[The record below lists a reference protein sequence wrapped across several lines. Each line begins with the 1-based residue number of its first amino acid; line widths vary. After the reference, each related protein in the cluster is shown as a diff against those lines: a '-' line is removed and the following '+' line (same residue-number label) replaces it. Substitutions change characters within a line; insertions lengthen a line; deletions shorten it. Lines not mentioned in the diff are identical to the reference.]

1 MPRKGSVTVIHAG
14 RRKKMPYSQGGN
26 GKSEVG
32 DVTELDTTFLECR
45 DLRHAWKVMAWE
57 RIDNSDRILRT
68 ARCTRCR
75 TERVDVMK
83 DTGEMTTR
91 QYHYPDNYLLKGFTD
106 RKVGLR
112 VAHVREELI
121 RRVMSA

>member
-1 MPRKGSVTVIHAG
+1 
-14 RRKKMPYSQGGN
+14 
-26 GKSEVG
+26 
-32 DVTELDTTFLECR
+32 
-45 DLRHAWKVMAWE
+45 
-57 RIDNSDRILRT
+57 
-68 ARCTRCR
+68 
-75 TERVDVMK
+75 MK